1 MMCISP
7 ELEVVVPSTLSVVI
21 MFHSVI
27 SLLSVQEVV
36 VGCLLTFSVKC
47 LRCWVTGH
55 GRVSTKGDLLRM
67 LIVR

>member
-36 VGCLLTFSVKC
+36 VGCLLTFLVKC

-55 GRVSTKGDLLRM
+55 GRVSPKGDLLRM